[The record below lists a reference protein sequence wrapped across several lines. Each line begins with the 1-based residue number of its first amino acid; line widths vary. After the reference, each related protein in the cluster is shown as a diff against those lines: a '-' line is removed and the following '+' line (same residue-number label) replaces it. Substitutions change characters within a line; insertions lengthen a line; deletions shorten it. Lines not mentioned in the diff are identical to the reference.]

1 LFLTLKFRK
10 LDVFGFFVLINFRVK
25 ILVLR
30 NAVRWSPKNGVIIL
44 NGVDFFWVF
53 CKNRKNGF
61 YSVFGSIMIT
71 RCKPNTI
78 HVTTIISIFFL
89 QKKKYL
95 KKWKR
100 KEKKVEKIFS
110 LNWTRPKLNPIFFFF
125 CAFFLSKYAQN
136 WFMT

>member
-1 LFLTLKFRK
+1 MFLTLKFRK

-89 QKKKYL
+89 QKKVFEEM
-95 KKWKR
+95 KKKREKSWKN
-100 KEKKVEKIFS
+100 IFI
-110 LNWTRPKLNPIFFFF
+110 KLNTAEIKSNFFLFL
-125 CAFFLSKYAQN
+125 CFFLSKYAQN